1 MTRSKAAPL
10 LILLVVF
17 LLAAAG
23 SAEAATQKKKSKPV
37 RRSKPRPAP
46 SLVWHVESLDGS
58 FTDGLRS
65 DDPINPASV
74 VKVATTW
81 WALERL
87 GPDHRFETT
96 FYARGRID
104 HTRGVLVGDLVV
116 KGTGDPDFQTEN
128 AFLVSEA
135 LNQLGIK
142 RVTGNLVVNDRFW
155 TGWENGSAG
164 VIPDPSRR
172 SLTMGQ
178 RLRGA
183 LDAARWTGIT
193 RTTWREFA
201 PRTGRTA
208 SRPPSVSIVGPAR
221 VDASGPV
228 GSDTLLF
235 VHKSQ
240 PLVETLKRFNAFS
253 NNDIE
258 RVGAAIGTP
267 ADLETML
274 AERLGAD
281 APVQLSTTSGLGENR
296 LTPRQIVAMLR
307 GFREKVESLG
317 LRVES
322 LLPISGCDPG
332 TVTNTFPAFRTGVNA
347 GALIAKTGTLTA
359 TDGGITSLAGFLRTS
374 EGEFVFCV
382 AAPNVAGRIRV
393 ARRTE
398 ERWLLDRLNRHGG
411 ARPQG
416 CLDPLAWPG
425 EGAEVVIA
433 GRSAP
438 AGTSAST
445 AIAAAR

>member
-1 MTRSKAAPL
+1 MTRSKAAIVLTVLLSLPL
-10 LILLVVF
+10 
-17 LLAAAG
+17 AG
-23 SAEAATQKKKSKPV
+23 SADAAQQKRKV

-46 SLVWHVESLDGS
+46 SLVWHVESLDGK
-58 FTDGLRS
+58 FQDGLRA

-87 GPDHRFETT
+87 GPDHRFETR

-104 HTRGVLVGDLVV
+104 HTRGVLVGDLIVE
-116 KGTGDPDFQTEN
+116 GTGDPDFQSEN
-128 AFLVSEA
+128 AFLVSEG
-135 LNQLGIK
+135 LNKLGIK
-142 RVTGNLVVNDRFW
+142 RVTGGLIVNGRFW

-164 VIPDPSRR
+164 KIQDAGRR
-172 SLTMGQ
+172 SLTMAQ

-193 RTTWREFA
+193 RQTWREFA
-201 PRTGRTA
+201 PRSGRTA
-208 SRPPSVSIVGPAR
+208 SKPPSVSIAGAAKF
-221 VDASGPV
+221 DGTGPV
-228 GSDTLLF
+228 GTDTLLF
-235 VHKSQ
+235 VHRSQ
-240 PLVETLKRFNAFS
+240 ALVETLKRFNAFS

-258 RVGAAIGTP
+258 RVGAAIGSP
-267 ADLETML
+267 DDLEAML
-274 AERLGAD
+274 TEHLGAED
-281 APVQLSTTSGLGENR
+281 PVRLSTTSGLGENR
-296 LTPRQIVAMLR
+296 LTPRQVVAMMR
-307 GFREKVESLG
+307 AFREKVESLG

-347 GALIAKTGTLTA
+347 GALIGKTGTLTA

-398 ERWLLDRLNRHGG
+398 ERWLLDRLSRHGG

-416 CLDPLAWPG
+416 CLDPLVLPG
-425 EGAEVVIA
+425 DGADIVVA
-433 GRSAP
+433 DHVAP
-438 AGTSAST
+438 GGTSAGT
-445 AIAAAR
+445 AVASSR